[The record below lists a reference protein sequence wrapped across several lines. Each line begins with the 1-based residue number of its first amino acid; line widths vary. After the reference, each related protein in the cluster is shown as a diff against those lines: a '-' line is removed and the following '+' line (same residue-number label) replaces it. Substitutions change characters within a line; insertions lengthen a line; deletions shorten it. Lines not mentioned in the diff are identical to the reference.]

1 MPSWDLGLSPCHFLA
16 QMVEVSG
23 IGTASHAHTH
33 THTQKHHSPRWLSSR
48 VVWMISSAVDTMTG
62 GVWSV
67 PDAQLGSGT
76 LSLSFPR
83 TKG

>member
-33 THTQKHHSPRWLSSR
+33 THTEAPLSPLFVFSGRLDDH
-48 VVWMISSAVDTMTG
+48 SAVDTMTG

>member
-33 THTQKHHSPRWLSSR
+33 THTHTQMQTSEL
-48 VVWMISSAVDTMTG
+48 
-62 GVWSV
+62 
-67 PDAQLGSGT
+67 QY
-76 LSLSFPR
+76 SFTFAKMLR
-83 TKG
+83 TYVE

>member
-33 THTQKHHSPRWLSSR
+33 THTEAPLSPLF
-48 VVWMISSAVDTMTG
+48 VF
-62 GVWSV
+62 
-67 PDAQLGSGT
+67 SGR
-76 LSLSFPR
+76 LDDQQCC
-83 TKG
+83 